1 MVMIILG
8 FIGFIFFGAIGYF
21 AYTFGQCI
29 CVFSRLDK
37 LINKKIIGVLS
48 VFLYLYYVYIN
59 QDELINA
66 FMKSINDLNS

>member
-1 MVMIILG
+1 MLILG
-8 FIGFIFFGAIGYF
+8 FIGFIFFSTVGYF
-21 AYTFGQCI
+21 AYTFGQCL

-66 FMKSINDLNS
+66 FMKPIKGLI

>member
-1 MVMIILG
+1 MLSFGLG
-8 FIGFIFFGAIGYF
+8 LLGLLFVGAIGYF

-59 QDELINA
+59 QDELISA
-66 FMKSINDLNS
+66 FMKPINDLNS